1 MTASLFRTI
10 STCIAALFVS
20 TLLVT
25 ATTSM
30 AALV

>member
-1 MTASLFRTI
+1 MFRTL